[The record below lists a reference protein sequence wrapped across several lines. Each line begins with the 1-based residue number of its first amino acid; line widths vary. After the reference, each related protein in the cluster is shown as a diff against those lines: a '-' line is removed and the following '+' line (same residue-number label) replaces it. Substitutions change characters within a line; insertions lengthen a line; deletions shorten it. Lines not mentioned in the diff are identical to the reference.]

1 MKNKHLYF
9 RKLGANY
16 CFVRKKLLKNKVNFF
31 PQFQSN
37 YLFLRHKSKIVNHK
51 SKINK

>member
-1 MKNKHLYF
+1 MKNKHLNF
-9 RKLGANY
+9 RELGINN
-16 CFVRKKLLKNKVNFF
+16 CFRNQNLLKNKVNFF

-37 YLFLRHKSKIVNHK
+37 CLFLRHKSKIENRK